1 MNKTDIVFRLPE
13 NNFFDSEDD
22 LVKAFIEKF
31 RDVDILFG
39 EIGIKGKYYEQ
50 IRIPEIGRVS
60 DLIIRC
66 GDSRL
71 INIEFKLKD
80 YLCVMKQATDHLKWA
95 DYSYICVPINALRT
109 FPQTFVPRIV
119 EANIGLLVGDGEVFV
134 ELIRAKHNTYKAAKD
149 KNIRRKVLETLKG
162 THFIKRL

>member
-1 MNKTDIVFRLPE
+1 MFRLPE
-13 NNFFDSEDD
+13 YNFFESEDD

-39 EIGIKGKYYEQ
+39 EIGILAKFYEQ

-60 DLIIRC
+60 DLILRC

-71 INIEFKLKD
+71 INIEFKLHD
-80 YLCVMKQATDHLKWA
+80 YLCVIEQATDHLKWA

-109 FPQTFVPRIV
+109 FPLTFVSRITD
-119 EANIGLLVGDGEVFV
+119 ANIGLIVGDGDVFI
-134 ELIRAKHNTYKAAKD
+134 ELIRAKHNTFKAGKQ
-149 KNIRRKVLETLKG
+149 KKIRRKVLETLKG
-162 THFIKRL
+162 THWIKKML